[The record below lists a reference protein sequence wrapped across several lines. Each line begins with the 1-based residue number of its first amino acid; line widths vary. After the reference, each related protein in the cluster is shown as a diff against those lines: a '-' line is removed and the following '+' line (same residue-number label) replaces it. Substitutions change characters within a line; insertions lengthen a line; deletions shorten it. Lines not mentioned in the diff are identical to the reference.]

1 MESIAKMM
9 GHSNLRST
17 QVYAVITDDKISKD
31 MDKLMQRRKT
41 KETDQNKNK
50 EDGK

>member
-1 MESIAKMM
+1 MRLQI
-9 GHSNLRST
+9 ST
-17 QVYAVITDDKISKD
+17 LKSKKSL
-31 MDKLMQRRKT
+31 DKLMQRRET

>member
-1 MESIAKMM
+1 M
-9 GHSNLRST
+9 NLSALYQIFLDCQLVT
-17 QVYAVITDDKISKD
+17 TDSRNCPSKD
-31 MDKLMQRRKT
+31 MDKLMQRRET